1 MESDGA
7 TGAHGKGVRVLGGH
21 TGFRAKLGG
30 WVGLIDFGEQLE
42 GGERVKQALEGLK
55 N

>member
-1 MESDGA
+1 MVPRGLTARESECWVGTLDSGLNWVA
-7 TGAHGKGVRVLGGH
+7 
-21 TGFRAKLGG
+21 